1 MESRPTATDKY
12 RCSNGRMVR
21 FGCATCVRD
30 LEKRL
35 QDMIIRRDDC
45 QHRSADR
52 SNYNGILASLRR
64 DLKSARKIYES
75 EKMKKN

>member
-1 MESRPTATDKY
+1 
-12 RCSNGRMVR
+12 
-21 FGCATCVRD
+21 
-30 LEKRL
+30 
-35 QDMIIRRDDC
+35 MIIRRDDC